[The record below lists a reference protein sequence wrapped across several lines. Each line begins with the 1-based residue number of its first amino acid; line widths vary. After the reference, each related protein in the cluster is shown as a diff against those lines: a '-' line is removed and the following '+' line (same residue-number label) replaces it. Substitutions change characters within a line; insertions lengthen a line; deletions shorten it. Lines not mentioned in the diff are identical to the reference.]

1 MFSLVFAPVFII
13 VIFLL
18 RFVAASF
25 GLSATPRNFG
35 RPYAPTLFATAKKRS
50 ISSFS
55 EPFEVNNV
63 GCFYAYYLPVY
74 QFYIGFFHSVAITR
88 KTLLGFGGA
97 GKEKGC
103 IYAPIL
109 YLKYVGYSE

>member
-1 MFSLVFAPVFII
+1 LIALAKISHFFA
-13 VIFLL
+13 
-18 RFVAASF
+18 
-25 GLSATPRNFG
+25 
-35 RPYAPTLFATAKKRS
+35 
-50 ISSFS
+50 FS

-63 GCFYAYYLPVY
+63 GCFPAYYLPVC
-74 QFYIGFFHSVAITR
+74 QFHVRFFCSVAITR

-103 IYAPIL
+103 ISAPIL

>member
-1 MFSLVFAPVFII
+1 LIVLAKISHFFA
-13 VIFLL
+13 
-18 RFVAASF
+18 
-25 GLSATPRNFG
+25 
-35 RPYAPTLFATAKKRS
+35 
-50 ISSFS
+50 FS

-63 GCFYAYYLPVY
+63 GRFHVYYLPVR
-74 QFYIGFFHSVAITR
+74 QLHIGFFYSVAITR

-103 IYAPIL
+103 ISAPIL